1 MSTVTSAFP
10 ESKRGTARSGPIRRA
25 TTTIVTHQNRPLHPL
40 NIPFT
45 KALNKKNLAKKGSHM
60 RIAQVA
66 PLTESVPPKTY
77 GGTERIVS
85 YLTDALVD
93 LGHEVTLYASG
104 DSVTRA
110 TLKAC
115 HPCALRAD
123 AEQPGPDMPHQRM
136 MLRVLNDADAYD
148 VIHFHVGWF
157 EFPLFAP
164 LAHKCLTTLHGRL
177 DVPSAQERLSQ
188 YPSFPLVS
196 ISNAQRLPLPHLAWQ
211 GTIYHGL
218 PQELMPEPV
227 AERDYVVFLGRIS
240 PEKRPDLAID
250 IARRAGISIKIAAK
264 VDRADLEYHEAVIR
278 PLLDLPGVEFLGEL
292 GEHDKMTLLAG
303 AKALLFPIDWPEP
316 FGLVMIEAMAC
327 GTPVIAFRR
336 GSVPELITDGVTGFI
351 VGTASEA
358 VESVNQIDR
367 LDVRHIRDIF
377 RQRFTAERMAQD
389 HVYQYRALL
398 AAGVSAEGTAAD

>member
-1 MSTVTSAFP
+1 
-10 ESKRGTARSGPIRRA
+10 
-25 TTTIVTHQNRPLHPL
+25 
-40 NIPFT
+40 
-45 KALNKKNLAKKGSHM
+45 M

-66 PLTESVPPKTY
+66 PLAESVPPKTY

-110 TLKAC
+110 MLKAC

-136 MLRVLNDADAYD
+136 MRRVLNDADAYD

-164 LAHKCLTTLHGRL
+164 LADKCLTTLHGRL

-336 GSVPELITDGVTGFI
+336 GSVPELIEHGRTGLIVDGVEEAADA
-351 VGTASEA
+351 VGE
-358 VESVNQIDR
+358 VQR
-367 LDVRHIRDIF
+367 LNRWAVRHCF
-377 RQRFTAERMAQD
+377 EERFTAERMARAY
-389 HVYQYRALL
+389 VAAYQSLRALPRR
-398 AAGVSAEGTAAD
+398 

>member
-1 MSTVTSAFP
+1 
-10 ESKRGTARSGPIRRA
+10 
-25 TTTIVTHQNRPLHPL
+25 
-40 NIPFT
+40 
-45 KALNKKNLAKKGSHM
+45 
-60 RIAQVA
+60 
-66 PLTESVPPKTY
+66 
-77 GGTERIVS
+77 
-85 YLTDALVD
+85 
-93 LGHEVTLYASG
+93 
-104 DSVTRA
+104 
-110 TLKAC
+110 
-115 HPCALRAD
+115 
-123 AEQPGPDMPHQRM
+123 
-136 MLRVLNDADAYD
+136 
-148 VIHFHVGWF
+148 
-157 EFPLFAP
+157 LFAP

-327 GTPVIAFRR
+327 GTPVVAFRR

-358 VESVNQIDR
+358 VEAVNQIDR

>member
-1 MSTVTSAFP
+1 LSLIENHLLHQLNTS
-10 ESKRGTARSGPIRRA
+10 
-25 TTTIVTHQNRPLHPL
+25 
-40 NIPFT
+40 FT
-45 KALNKKNLAKKGSHM
+45 KRLAQENRQKGSQM

-66 PLTESVPPKTY
+66 PLTESVPPKAY

-123 AEQPGPDMPHQRM
+123 AQLPGPDIPHQRM
-136 MLRVLNDADAYD
+136 MRQVLNDADAYD

-157 EFPLFAP
+157 EFPLFAS
-164 LAHKCLTTLHGRL
+164 LTHKCITTLHGRL
-177 DVPSAQERLSQ
+177 DVPSARERLSQ
-188 YPSFPLVS
+188 YPGFPLVS

-218 PQELMPEPV
+218 PEALMPEPEV
-227 AERDYVVFLGRIS
+227 ERDYVVFLGRIS

-250 IARRAGISIKIAAK
+250 IARRAGVPIRIAAK
-264 VDRADLEYHEAVIR
+264 VDRADLEYHEAVMR

-303 AKALLFPIDWPEP
+303 ARALLFPIDWPEP

-336 GSVPELITDGVTGFI
+336 GSVPEVITDGVTGFI
-351 VGTASEA
+351 VETASQA
-358 VESVNQIDR
+358 VEAVNQIGRFDAHR
-367 LDVRHIRDIF
+367 IREIF
-377 RQRFTAERMAQD
+377 RQRFTAERMAMN
-389 HVYQYRALL
+389 HVQQYRTLL
-398 AAGVSAEGTAAD
+398 SAGVSAEGTAAE

>member
-40 NIPFT
+40 NIPLT

-123 AEQPGPDMPHQRM
+123 AKQPGPDMPHQRM
-136 MLRVLNDADAYD
+136 MRRVLNDADAYD

-218 PQELMPEPV
+218 PQELMN
-227 AERDYVVFLGRIS
+227 
-240 PEKRPDLAID
+240 
-250 IARRAGISIKIAAK
+250 
-264 VDRADLEYHEAVIR
+264 YH
-278 PLLDLPGVEFLGEL
+278 L
-292 GEHDKMTLLAG
+292 
-303 AKALLFPIDWPEP
+303 
-316 FGLVMIEAMAC
+316 
-327 GTPVIAFRR
+327 
-336 GSVPELITDGVTGFI
+336 
-351 VGTASEA
+351 
-358 VESVNQIDR
+358 
-367 LDVRHIRDIF
+367 
-377 RQRFTAERMAQD
+377 
-389 HVYQYRALL
+389 
-398 AAGVSAEGTAAD
+398 